1 MAESQSEQPPPPPP
15 SGTTIP
21 TTSSGAVLG
30 TNRRSKR
37 IGKRKED
44 LKTGDVYYKEAP
56 QDSISGALQLGIT
69 HSIGSHQSD
78 RDVLIQ
84 DFEIIETIQFPQCG
98 TTVTPS
104 HNFGDF
110 RFKSYAPLAFRY
122 FRDIFDISVEDY
134 LNSVGDKPL
143 HAIGNPGASGS
154 CFWLTH
160 DDEFIIK
167 TVSKTEAK
175 FLQKLLPGYYL
186 NLDQNPRTLLP
197 KFYGFYCIQIG
208 GRNIR
213 VIVMNNLMPSRIKM
227 DLRFDLKGSTFKRK
241 ASKKERRKDSNCTY
255 KDLDLLDILPTG
267 IELDYDMYEAIRQTI
282 RRDVR
287 VLSSF
292 EIMDYSLLLGVHN
305 VTQDDQKQ
313 QRKGSSETCDS
324 SVTLRSKSSSQRSSR
339 EERRKK
345 HVSLN
350 PTTLQNIL
358 PETQQPDRLNAME
371 GSFGGIP
378 ARNKKGEK
386 LCLYLGLIDILQCY
400 KTRKKVEHAWKAF
413 LYDGQTVS
421 VTRPD
426 RYADRFERFMFGKVF
441 VSLPM
446 TESLRQLNAQQG
458 KHQRPRLKMKENKD
472 LKIEHVELAIGNE
485 DIDDE
490 DNELYIEQSDA
501 ESDDSVQTVMEK
513 TAPLNQT
520 TPPPP
525 SETEQSE
532 THSVQIVRTPK

>member
-1 MAESQSEQPPPPPP
+1 MTEPEVPIS
-15 SGTTIP
+15 SG
-21 TTSSGAVLG
+21 GAVLG

-84 DFEIIETIQFPQCG
+84 DFEIIETIQFPKCG

-104 HNFGDF
+104 HNFDDF

-122 FRDIFDISVEDY
+122 FRDIFDISVQDF

-186 NLDQNPRTLLP
+186 NLDQNPHTLLP

-213 VIVMNNLMPSRIKM
+213 VIVMNNLLPSRIKM

-241 ASKKERRKDSNCTY
+241 ASKKERRKDTNCTY
-255 KDLDLLDILPTG
+255 KDLDFMDLLPNG
-267 IELDYDMYEAIRQTI
+267 IELDFDMYEAIRQTI
-282 RRDVR
+282 RRDIR

-305 VTQDDQKQ
+305 VTQEEQE
-313 QRKGSSETCDS
+313 RKSSVDSGRTTDS
-324 SVTLRSKSSSQRSSR
+324 SVTLRSKTSRSSR
-339 EERRKK
+339 EQRRKK

-358 PETQQPDRLNAME
+358 PETRQPDRLISLE
-371 GSFGGIP
+371 GSAGGIP

-446 TESLRQLNAQQG
+446 TESLRRLNAQQG
-458 KHQRPRLKMKENKD
+458 RSRPKLKTKE
-472 LKIEHVELAIGNE
+472 IEKL
-485 DIDDE
+485 DDDE
-490 DNELYIEQSDA
+490 SAIKVESIELNLSDA
-501 ESDDSVQTVMEK
+501 SSEYSDTSNESIQTVMENSANK
-513 TAPLNQT
+513 VTLEAHVA
-520 TPPPP
+520 
-525 SETEQSE
+525 
-532 THSVQIVRTPK
+532 THSVQIVRTTKIDK

>member
-1 MAESQSEQPPPPPP
+1 MADAPEVPAT
-15 SGTTIP
+15 SG
-21 TTSSGAVLG
+21 GAVLA

-44 LKTGDVYYKEAP
+44 LKTGDIYYKDAA

-69 HSIGSHQSD
+69 HSIGSHQND

-84 DFEIIETIQFPQCG
+84 DFQEIETIQFPKSG

-104 HNFGDF
+104 HNFDDF

-122 FRDIFDISVEDY
+122 FRDIFDISVQDY
-134 LNSVGDKPL
+134 LNSIGDKPL
-143 HAIGNPGASGS
+143 MPIGNPGASGS
-154 CFWLTH
+154 CFWITH

-186 NLDQNPRTLLP
+186 NLDQNPHTLLP

-213 VIVMNNLMPSRIKM
+213 VIVMNNLLPSRIKM
-227 DLRFDLKGSTFKRK
+227 DMRFDLKGSTFKRK
-241 ASKKERRKDSNCTY
+241 ASKKERGKDSPTY
-255 KDLDLLDILPTG
+255 KDLDFMELLPNG

-305 VTQDDQKQ
+305 ITQEEQE
-313 QRKGSSETCDS
+313 RKNSIDSGLTNDS
-324 SVTLRSKSSSQRSSR
+324 SVTLRSKTSHSSR
-339 EERRKK
+339 EQRRKK

-358 PETQQPDRLNAME
+358 PESQQPDRLNAVE
-371 GSFGGIP
+371 STFGGIP

-446 TESLRQLNAQQG
+446 TESLRRLNAQTG
-458 KHQRPRLKMKENKD
+458 RSRPKLKLEKETAPE
-472 LKIEHVELAIGNE
+472 IEVEEIELHLS
-485 DIDDE
+485 DDDE
-490 DNELYIEQSDA
+490 EKLSSKETSDDESDA
-501 ESDDSVQTVMEK
+501 SDESVQTVMEK
-513 TAPLNQT
+513 SKTVVENL
-520 TPPPP
+520 
-525 SETEQSE
+525 SE
-532 THSVQIVRTPK
+532 THSVQIVRTAKIDN